1 MKRATKAPAKREKI
15 KGVFATSK
23 RLSDGSIRTYWY
35 HRSSDNRLPGD
46 YGSPEFLTAYL
57 EAERLASPD
66 TNNVANLI
74 RDYLLSVQFSKK
86 ATRTQAEYKRM
97 LKELESRFGTLP
109 IKALESGKVKGLFL
123 DYQEEIGSN
132 RPREADNRLSVMSA
146 VFTRAVLRGVIKDN
160 PLRGF
165 ERIYSSDR
173 SDMIWLEGDI
183 RRFMNGA
190 PVELQRALILAVHT
204 GQRKGDLIRLRWSN
218 YDGDA
223 ISLTQSKTSARVT
236 VKCTGTGTGTGTL
249 KRMLDDTPR
258 QGPFIL
264 TRADGMP
271 WFTPADESPLSD
283 AWRNRMDAAG
293 FYPKAWD
300 DLTKEEKKGFLHFN
314 DLRGTAVTL
323 LAEAKCSVPMIA
335 SITGHTLQSATR
347 ILEKYLARTATLS
360 EAAILMFENASAT
373 AFANQL
379 QTETPSPIGSVKKA
393 KLNQEDEWWTQSDS
407 NARPSDS

>member
-1 MKRATKAPAKREKI
+1 
-15 KGVFATSK
+15 
-23 RLSDGSIRTYWY
+23 
-35 HRSSDNRLPGD
+35 
-46 YGSPEFLTAYL
+46 
-57 EAERLASPD
+57 
-66 TNNVANLI
+66 
-74 RDYLLSVQFSKK
+74 
-86 ATRTQAEYKRM
+86 M
-97 LKELESRFGTLP
+97 LKELEARFGTLP
-109 IKALESGKVKGLFL
+109 IKALESGKVTALFQ
-123 DYQEEIGSN
+123 DYQEEIGSD

-146 VFTRAVLRGVIKDN
+146 VFTRAALRGVIKDN

-190 PVELQRALILAVHT
+190 PVELQRALILAIHT
-204 GQRKGDLIRLRWSN
+204 GQRKGDLIRLRWSD
-218 YDGDA
+218 YDGDTVN
-223 ISLTQSKTSARVT
+223 LTQSKTSARVT
-236 VKCTGTGTGTGTL
+236 VKCTGTL

-264 TRADGMP
+264 TRTDGTP
-271 WFTPADESPLSD
+271 WFTLADESPLSD

-300 DLTKEEKKGFLHFN
+300 DLTKNEKKGFLHFN

-347 ILEKYLARTATLS
+347 ILEKYLARTAALS

-379 QTETPSPIGSVKKA
+379 QTVKPAYPGGIK
-393 KLNQEDEWWTQSDS
+393 K
-407 NARPSDS
+407 PK

>member
-1 MKRATKAPAKREKI
+1 MKRALKAPTKKEKI
-15 KGVFATSK
+15 KGVFATRK
-23 RLSDGSIRTYWY
+23 PLTDGSIRTYWY
-35 HRSSDNRLPGD
+35 HRSSGKRLPGD

-57 EAERLASPD
+57 EAERLPSPD
-66 TNNVANLI
+66 THNVGTLI
-74 RDYLLSVQFSKK
+74 RDYLLSLHFTKK
-86 ATRTQAEYKRM
+86 AARTQAEYKRM
-97 LKELESRFGTLP
+97 LKELETRFGTLP
-109 IKALESGKVKGLFL
+109 IKALESGKVKALFL
-123 DYQEEIGSN
+123 DYQEEMGSD

-146 VFTRAVLRGVIKDN
+146 VFTRAALRGVIKDN

-165 ERIYSSDR
+165 ERIYSSNR

-190 PVELQRALILAVHT
+190 PVELQRALILAIHT
-204 GQRKGDLIRLRWSN
+204 GQRKGDLIRLRWSD
-218 YDGDA
+218 YDGDT

-236 VKCTGTGTGTGTL
+236 VKCTGTL

-264 TRADGMP
+264 TRAEGTP
-271 WFTPADESPLSD
+271 WFTPVDESPLSD
-283 AWRNRMDAAG
+283 AWRNRMDASG

-300 DLTKEEKKGFLHFN
+300 ELTKDEKKGFLHFN

-323 LAEAKCSVPMIA
+323 LAEAGCSVPQIA

-347 ILEKYLARTATLS
+347 ILEKYLARTASLS
-360 EAAILMFENASAT
+360 KAAILMFENASAT

-379 QTETPSPIGSVKKA
+379 QTVPPVRQGGIKKP
-393 KLNQEDEWWTQSDS
+393 KGNQ
-407 NARPSDS
+407 

>member
-1 MKRATKAPAKREKI
+1 MKRATKAPARQVKL
-15 KGVFATSK
+15 KGVFATTK
-23 RLSDGSIRTYWY
+23 RLSDGSVRSYWY
-35 HRSSDNRLPGD
+35 HRSSGKRLPGD

-57 EAERLASPD
+57 EAERVTAPD
-66 TNNVANLI
+66 THNVGNLI
-74 RDYLLSVQFSKK
+74 RDYLLSVHFTKK

-132 RPREADNRLSVMSA
+132 RPREADNRLSIMSA
-146 VFTRAVLRGVIKDN
+146 VFTRAVLRGAIKDN

-165 ERIYSSDR
+165 ERMYSSDR

-204 GQRKGDLIRLRWSN
+204 GQRKGDLIRLRWSD

-236 VKCTGTGTGTGTL
+236 VKCTGTL
-249 KRMLDDTPR
+249 KRMLDETPR

-264 TRADGMP
+264 TRADGTP
-271 WFTPADESPLSD
+271 WFTLADESPLSD

-335 SITGHTLQSATR
+335 SITGHSLQSATR
-347 ILEKYLARTATLS
+347 ILEKYLSRTATLS

-379 QTETPSPIGSVKKA
+379 KTRSPSA
-393 KLNQEDEWWTQSDS
+393 
-407 NARPSDS
+407 

>member
-1 MKRATKAPAKREKI
+1 MKRATKPPAKREKI
-15 KGVFATSK
+15 KGVFATTK
-23 RLSDGSIRTYWY
+23 RLTDGSIRTYWY
-35 HRSSDNRLPGD
+35 HRSSRKRLPGD

-57 EAERLASPD
+57 EAERLTMPD
-66 TNNVANLI
+66 TQNVGTLI
-74 RDYLLSVQFSKK
+74 RDYLLSVQFTKK
-86 ATRTQAEYKRM
+86 AVRTQAEYKRM
-97 LKELESRFGTLP
+97 LKELETRFGDLP
-109 IKALESGKVKGLFL
+109 IKALESAKVKATFL

-132 RPREADNRLSVMSA
+132 RPREADNRLSVLSA
-146 VFTRAVLRGVIKDN
+146 VFTRATLRGVIKDN

-165 ERIYSSDR
+165 ERIYASDR
-173 SDMIWLEGDI
+173 SDMIWLESDI

-204 GQRKGDLIRLRWSN
+204 GQRKGDLIRLRWSD

-236 VKCTGTGTGTGTL
+236 VKCTGAL

-264 TRADGMP
+264 TRADGSP
-271 WFTPADESPLSD
+271 WFTLADESPLSD
-283 AWRNRMDAAG
+283 AWHNRMDAAG

-300 DLTKEEKKGFLHFN
+300 DLTKEEKKGYLRFN

-323 LAEAKCSVPMIA
+323 LAEAGCSIPQIA
-335 SITGHTLQSATR
+335 SITGHSLQSATR
-347 ILEKYLARTATLS
+347 ILEKYLARTAALS
-360 EAAILMFENASAT
+360 QAAILMFENATAT

-379 QTETPSPIGSVKKA
+379 QTVTPPQTGDA
-393 KLNQEDEWWTQSDS
+393 KNSK
-407 NARPSDS
+407 

>member
-1 MKRATKAPAKREKI
+1 MLPMMRWHSGRGRNVAKITI
-15 KGVFATSK
+15 KGVFSTYK
-23 RLSDGSIRTYWY
+23 RLADGTRATYWY
-35 HRSSDNRLPGD
+35 HRATGNRLPGEK
-46 YGSPEFLTAYL
+46 GSPEFLAAYL
-57 EAERLASPD
+57 DAERLTPRD
-66 TNNVANLI
+66 THNVNALI
-74 RDYLLSVQFSKK
+74 RDYLLSLHFTKK
-86 ATRTQAEYKRM
+86 ASRTQAEYKRM
-97 LKELESRFGTLP
+97 LKELETRFGTLP

-146 VFTRAVLRGVIKDN
+146 VFTRAQMRGVIKDN
-160 PLRGF
+160 PIRGF

-190 PVELQRALILAVHT
+190 PIELQRALILAIHT
-204 GQRKGDLIRLRWSN
+204 GQRKGDLIRLRWSD
-218 YDGDA
+218 YDGDT

-236 VKCTGTGTGTGTL
+236 VKCTGTL
-249 KRMLDDTPR
+249 KRMLDETPR

-264 TRADGMP
+264 TRADGTP
-271 WFTPADESPLSD
+271 WFTLADESPLSD

-300 DLTKEEKKGFLHFN
+300 DLTKDEKKGFLHFN

-347 ILEKYLARTATLS
+347 ILEKYLARTAALS
-360 EAAILMFENASAT
+360 EAAILMFENAPAT

-379 QTETPSPIGSVKKA
+379 QTVTPARQGGVKKP
-393 KLNQEDEWWTQSDS
+393 KG
-407 NARPSDS
+407 

>member
-1 MKRATKAPAKREKI
+1 MKRATKAPMKQVKL

-23 RLSDGSIRTYWY
+23 RLSDGSVRTYWY
-35 HRSSDNRLPGD
+35 HRSSGNRLPGD

-57 EAERLASPD
+57 ASERLTPHD
-66 TNNVANLI
+66 TNNVSVLI
-74 RDYLLSVQFSKK
+74 RDYLLSLHFTKK
-86 ATRTQAEYKRM
+86 AVRTQAEYKRM
-97 LKELESRFGTLP
+97 LKELETRFGTLP
-109 IKALESGKVKGLFL
+109 IKALESGKVKALFL
-123 DYQEEIGSN
+123 DYQEEIGIN

-190 PVELQRALILAVHT
+190 QVELQRALILAVHT
-204 GQRKGDLIRLRWSN
+204 GQRKGDLIRLRWSD

-236 VKCTGTGTGTGTL
+236 VKCTGTL
-249 KRMLDDTPR
+249 KRMLDETPR

-264 TRADGMP
+264 TRADGTP
-271 WFTPADESPLSD
+271 WFTLADESPLSD
-283 AWRNRMDAAG
+283 AWRNRMEAAG

-347 ILEKYLARTATLS
+347 ILEKYLARTAALS

-379 QTETPSPIGSVKKA
+379 QTRSPSV
-393 KLNQEDEWWTQSDS
+393 
-407 NARPSDS
+407 